1 MGAVSKSAVRAIRAF
16 GARPTEPEERCELC
30 GALLPALHSHLAEV
44 GAGGTRKMVCACE
57 PCGILFSGTGLKYRR
72 VPREVTELRDFVLGD
87 EVWDS
92 FRVPINLAFFY
103 LNSKSGRVVAVFPG
117 PAGATEAM
125 VPEEPWEELSRAN
138 PVLRELEPDVEA
150 LLVNR
155 VGETRHYARVP
166 IDECFRLSGIL
177 RRHWRGMSGGT
188 AVWREI
194 GKFYEALRV
203 RSGESARD

>member
-1 MGAVSKSAVRAIRAF
+1 MGAVMKSAVGAIRAF
-16 GARPTEPEERCELC
+16 GARPAEAEERCELC
-30 GALLPALHSHLAEV
+30 GAMLPAVHSHLAEV
-44 GAGGTRKMVCACE
+44 GVRKMVCACE
-57 PCGILFSGTGLKYRR
+57 ACGILFSGSGLKYRR
-72 VPREVTELRDFVLGD
+72 VPRQVTELRDFVLEDG
-87 EVWDS
+87 VWDS

-103 LNSKSGRVVAVFPG
+103 RNSKTGAVVAVFPG

-194 GKFYEALRV
+194 VRFYEALAA
-203 RSGESARD
+203 RSGEVGA